1 MSNTK
6 DRILITALDLFN
18 ANGMAKVTL
27 RTIANKMDISQGNL
41 NYHYKKREDIVE
53 ALYFQMVENINEAVN
68 NSLQSQNHLEAFF
81 GVSKTIMFTFYK
93 YQFFLLDFVLIMRE
107 HKRIKQH
114 YNTLIKQRELEFLS
128 AVDMLKDAG
137 LFREPL
143 FSNEYDN
150 LFKRFQILSDFW
162 MSSVVVEQG
171 KITKDLVNQYAE
183 IIYQSIFPY
192 LTIKGQELY
201 KSVSLS

>member
-18 ANGMAKVTL
+18 SQGMAKVTL
-27 RTIANKMDISQGNL
+27 RTIANKMGISQGNL

-53 ALYFQMVENINEAVN
+53 ALYFQMVENINKAVS
-68 NSLQSQNHLEAFF
+68 NSLQSKNHLEAFF
-81 GVSKTIMFTFYK
+81 GVSKTIMVTFYK
-93 YQFFLLDFVLIMRE
+93 YQFFLLDCVLIMRE

-114 YNTLIKQRELEFLS
+114 YNTLIKQRELEFLN
-128 AVDMLKDAG
+128 AVDILIDAG
-137 LFREPL
+137 LFRQSL
-143 FSNEYDN
+143 FSNEYNN

-171 KITKDLVNQYAE
+171 KITKALVNQYSE

-192 LTIKGQELY
+192 LTLKGQELY

>member
-171 KITKDLVNQYAE
+171 KITKASVDQYSE
-183 IIYQSIFPY
+183 ITYQSIFPY
-192 LTIKGQELY
+192 LTLKGQELY

>member
-6 DRILITALDLFN
+6 DRILIIALDLFN
-18 ANGMAKVTL
+18 SQGMAKVTL
-27 RTIANKMDISQGNL
+27 RTIANKMGISQGNL
-41 NYHYKKREDIVE
+41 NYHYKRREDIVE

-68 NSLQSQNHLEAFF
+68 NSFQSQNYLEALF

-107 HKRIKQH
+107 HKTIKQH
-114 YNTLIKQRELEFLS
+114 YIKLIKQRELEFLN
-128 AVDMLKDAG
+128 AIDMLIDAG
-137 LFREPL
+137 LLRQPL
-143 FSNEYDN
+143 FINEYNN

-162 MSSVVVEQG
+162 MSSVIVEQG
-171 KITKDLVNQYAE
+171 KITRASVNQYSE
-183 IIYQSIFPY
+183 ITYQSIFPY
-192 LTIKGQELY
+192 LTLKGQELY

>member
-171 KITKDLVNQYAE
+171 KITKGLVNQYAE